1 MFYVFLAIS
10 LVFLA
15 GLVIK
20 SSLKKSFCVICAAV
34 ASVWLVLLYLYK
46 YSDYSDT
53 VLIGLLVGQSV
64 TGIFYLA
71 LRKLPKALRIFS
83 LPFLLTLTVVAYW
96 AITGEVLT
104 AVFVLL
110 AMLWI
115 GAWVIFTSRHDP
127 GKKKIADIFAEC
139 CEDK

>member
-1 MFYVFLAIS
+1 MFYIFLAIS
-10 LVFLA
+10 AVFLA
-15 GLVIK
+15 GLMVK

-46 YSDYSDT
+46 YSDFNDPI
-53 VLIGLLVGQSV
+53 LLGLLVGQSV

-83 LPFLLTLTVVAYW
+83 LPFLLTLTAIAYW
-96 AITGEVLT
+96 AIAGDVLMP
-104 AVFVLL
+104 VFVLL
-110 AMLWI
+110 AVLWV

-127 GKKKIADIFAEC
+127 GKKRIADIFSEC
-139 CEDK
+139 CEHK